1 MVKIQIDM
9 RENDLIKIMENLIE
23 TIPSFKDLELK
34 IENLPL
40 GDIILSDEKEEYVI
54 IERKSVNDLMASIKD
69 GRYEEQ
75 SYRLNGLQNHANH
88 NIIYLIEGDVNR
100 LNRFKDNRVDKLTLY
115 SAIFSLNFT
124 KGFSVIRTFS
134 LEETAIFLCNSA
146 AKLRKILLENKKAYY
161 PNINNSCLLN
171 TNTNTNNNSNS
182 LIEENSEEDASKDY
196 INVVKKVKKEN
207 ITPENIAEI
216 MLKQIPGISTV
227 TALAIMKEFPSF
239 SELLIALT
247 ENNDCLNNISYQT
260 EKGQTRK
267 INKTCLENLQ
277 KYLLKKNI

>member
-1 MVKIQIDM
+1 MVKIQVDM

-88 NIIYLIEGDVNR
+88 NVIYLIEGDVNR
-100 LNRFKDNRVDKLTLY
+100 LNRFRDNRVDKLTLY

-134 LEETAIFLCNSA
+134 LEESAIFLCNSA
-146 AKLRKILLENKKAYY
+146 AKLRKILLENKKPYY
-161 PNINNSCLLN
+161 PN
-171 TNTNTNNNSNS
+171 NNNNC
-182 LIEENSEEDASKDY
+182 LTNANNTDTNIIQEKSEEDTSKDY
-196 INVVKKVKKEN
+196 INVVKKNKKEN

-216 MLKQIPGISTV
+216 MLTQIPGISTV
-227 TALAIMKEFPSF
+227 TALAIMKEFSSF
-239 SELLIALT
+239 SELLLALK
-247 ENNDCLNNISYQT
+247 ENNECLKNISYQT

-267 INKTCLENLQ
+267 INKTCVENLQ

>member
-1 MVKIQIDM
+1 MVKIQVDM

-23 TIPSFKDLELK
+23 TIPSFKELELK

-88 NIIYLIEGDVNR
+88 NVIYLIEGDVNR

-146 AKLRKILLENKKAYY
+146 AKLRKILLENKKPYY
-161 PNINNSCLLN
+161 PNNSCLLN
-171 TNTNTNNNSNS
+171 ANIN
-182 LIEENSEEDASKDY
+182 IIQEKSEEDASKDY
-196 INVVKKVKKEN
+196 VNVVKKNKKEN

-216 MLKQIPGISTV
+216 MLTQIPGISTV

-239 SELLIALT
+239 SELLLALK
-247 ENNDCLNNISYQT
+247 ENNECLKNISYQT

>member
-1 MVKIQIDM
+1 MVKIQVDM

-88 NIIYLIEGDVNR
+88 NVIYLIEGDVNR

-146 AKLRKILLENKKAYY
+146 AKLRKILLENKKPYY
-161 PNINNSCLLN
+161 PNNSCKN
-171 TNTNTNNNSNS
+171 TNVIDVIDV
-182 LIEENSEEDASKDY
+182 IEEKSQEDASKDY
-196 INVVKKVKKEN
+196 INVVKKNKKEN
-207 ITPENIAEI
+207 ITPDNIAEI
-216 MLKQIPGISTV
+216 MLTQIPGISTV

-239 SELLIALT
+239 SELLLALK
-247 ENNDCLNNISYQT
+247 ENNECLKNISYQT

>member
-1 MVKIQIDM
+1 
-9 RENDLIKIMENLIE
+9 MENLIE

-88 NIIYLIEGDVNR
+88 NVIYLIEGDVNR
-100 LNRFKDNRVDKLTLY
+100 LNRFRDNRVDKLTLY

-134 LEETAIFLCNSA
+134 LEESAIFLCNSA
-146 AKLRKILLENKKAYY
+146 AKLRKILLENKKPYY
-161 PNINNSCLLN
+161 PN
-171 TNTNTNNNSNS
+171 NNNNC
-182 LIEENSEEDASKDY
+182 LTNANNTDTNIIQEKSEEDTSKDY
-196 INVVKKVKKEN
+196 INVVKKNKKEN

-216 MLKQIPGISTV
+216 MLTQIPGISTV
-227 TALAIMKEFPSF
+227 TALAIMKEFSSF
-239 SELLIALT
+239 SELLLALK
-247 ENNDCLNNISYQT
+247 ENNECLKNISYQT

-267 INKTCLENLQ
+267 INKTCVENLQ

>member
-1 MVKIQIDM
+1 MVKIQVDM

-54 IERKSVNDLMASIKD
+54 VERKSVNDLMASIKD

-88 NIIYLIEGDVNR
+88 NVIYLIEGDVNR

-115 SAIFSLNFT
+115 SAIFSLNYT

-146 AKLRKILLENKKAYY
+146 AKLRKSLLENKKAYY
-161 PNINNSCLLN
+161 SNINV
-171 TNTNTNNNSNS
+171 NNSNV
-182 LIEENSEEDASKDY
+182 IQENVDEDSSKDY
-196 INVVKKVKKEN
+196 INVVKQNKKEN

-216 MLKQIPGISTV
+216 MLKQIPGISTI

-239 SELLIALT
+239 SELLLALN
-247 ENNDCLNNISYQT
+247 ENNDCLKNISYQT

-267 INKTCLENLQ
+267 INKTCIENLQ

>member
-1 MVKIQIDM
+1 MVKIQVDM

-23 TIPSFKDLELK
+23 TIPSFKELELK

-88 NIIYLIEGDVNR
+88 NVIYLIEGDVNR

-146 AKLRKILLENKKAYY
+146 AKLRKILLENKKPYY
-161 PNINNSCLLN
+161 PNNICLLN
-171 TNTNTNNNSNS
+171 TNNTETNV
-182 LIEENSEEDASKDY
+182 IEEKSQEDASKDY
-196 INVVKKVKKEN
+196 INVVKKNKKEN

-216 MLKQIPGISTV
+216 MLTQIPGISTV

-239 SELLIALT
+239 SELLLALK
-247 ENNDCLNNISYQT
+247 ENNECLKNISYQT

>member
-1 MVKIQIDM
+1 MVKIQVDM

-23 TIPSFKDLELK
+23 TIPSFKELELK

-88 NIIYLIEGDVNR
+88 NVIYLIEGDVNR

-146 AKLRKILLENKKAYY
+146 AKLRKILLENKKPYY
-161 PNINNSCLLN
+161 PNNICLTNANNTD
-171 TNTNTNNNSNS
+171 TN
-182 LIEENSEEDASKDY
+182 IIQEKSEEDTSKDY
-196 INVVKKVKKEN
+196 VNVVKKNKKEN

-216 MLKQIPGISTV
+216 MLTQIPGISTV

-239 SELLIALT
+239 SELLLALK
-247 ENNDCLNNISYQT
+247 ENNECLKNISYQT